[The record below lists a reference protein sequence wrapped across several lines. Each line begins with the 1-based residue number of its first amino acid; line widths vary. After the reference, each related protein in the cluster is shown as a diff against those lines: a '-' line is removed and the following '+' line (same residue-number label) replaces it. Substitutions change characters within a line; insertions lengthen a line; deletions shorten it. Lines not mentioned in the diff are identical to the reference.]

1 MTDEHTQNLFIL
13 LDHLG
18 ELDPDDLLD
27 HFTEENTTVLKA
39 AAELLKEDMVLDRYL
54 SEKMFVQ
61 IVSELVALKAMW
73 SEKLETTLHNA
84 DEAFEN
90 DEKVR
95 AMWILDGFIRF
106 CPSPYYREIAEE
118 MLDGYGEE

>member
-1 MTDEHTQNLFIL
+1 MTDDRTHNLFIL

-54 SEKMFVQ
+54 SEKVFVQ
-61 IVSELVALKAMW
+61 VVGELVALKTMW

-95 AMWILDGFIRF
+95 AIWILDGFIRF
-106 CPSPYYREIAEE
+106 CPSPYYREIAQEL
-118 MLDGYGEE
+118 LDEYGEE

>member
-54 SEKMFVQ
+54 SEKVFVQ
-61 IVSELVALKAMW
+61 VFGELVALKAMW

-90 DEKVR
+90 GEKVR
-95 AMWILDGFIRF
+95 AIWILDGFIRF
-106 CPSPYYREIAEE
+106 CPSPYYREIAQEL
-118 MLDGYGEE
+118 LDEYGEE